1 MDKFQEIKKT
11 ACSVSN
17 ISLEELES
25 RSRKRYIVD
34 ARRMVFSMAK
44 DYLNMKILH
53 IAYKFNMNHA
63 SIIHQLKQHK
73 DLITS
78 DIYYKDRFDKL
89 VELYK
94 QNISF
99 INADELIEEIN
110 ELKKENLRIESELI
124 QKNND

>member
-73 DLITS
+73 DLMTS

-99 INADELIEEIN
+99 INADELINEIK
-110 ELKKENLRIESELI
+110 ELKAENLRIETKLI

>member
-53 IAYKFNMNHA
+53 IADKFNMNHA
-63 SIIHQLKQHK
+63 SVIHHLKKHD
-73 DLITS
+73 DLIIY
-78 DIYYKDRFDKL
+78 DIYYKDRFNKL

-110 ELKKENLRIESELI
+110 ELKKENLRIETELI

>member
-17 ISLEELES
+17 ISLEELDS

-53 IAYKFNMNHA
+53 IADKFNMNHA
-63 SIIHQLKQHK
+63 SVIHQLKQHK
-73 DLITS
+73 DLMTT

-99 INADELIEEIN
+99 INADELINEIK
-110 ELKKENLRIESELI
+110 ELKAENLRIESELI
-124 QKNND
+124 QKKND